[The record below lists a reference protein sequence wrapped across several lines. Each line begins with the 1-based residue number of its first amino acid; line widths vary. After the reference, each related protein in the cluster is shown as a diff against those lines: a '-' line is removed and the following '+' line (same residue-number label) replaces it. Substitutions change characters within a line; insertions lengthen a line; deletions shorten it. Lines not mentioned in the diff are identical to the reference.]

1 MIITISRLRV
11 QTDCG
16 ELTDEFIQSRLDAI
30 EQVIRKFTNNNFQN
44 RNVRFVSSSS
54 GDKLMGTSAF
64 IRKGDTIQISQ
75 SMVNDGLYVVKEVT
89 EDCLIV
95 DRELFGCHSNMV
107 TKIEYPQDVIQCA
120 LDLFEWKKNFGA
132 KIGIKSE
139 SETLSRHSESV
150 TYEDSATLFMGY
162 PVGILKGLSL
172 HKKARC

>member
-1 MIITISRLRV
+1 MIITISKLRV

-30 EQVIRKFTNNNFQN
+30 EQVIRQFTNNNFQN

-54 GDKLMGTSAF
+54 GNKLMGTSAF

-89 EDCLIV
+89 EDSLTV
-95 DRELFGCHSNMV
+95 DRELFDCPSNMV

>member
-1 MIITISRLRV
+1 MIITISKLRV

-16 ELTDEFIQSRLDAI
+16 ELTDDIIQSRLDAI
-30 EQVIRKFTNNNFQN
+30 EQVIRKYTNNNFQN

-54 GDKLMGTSAF
+54 GDKLMGTSPF

-89 EDCLIV
+89 EDSLTV
-95 DRELFGCHSNMV
+95 DRELFDFPSNKV

>member
-1 MIITISRLRV
+1 MIITISKLRV

-16 ELTDEFIQSRLDAI
+16 ELTDDIIQSRLDAI
-30 EQVIRKFTNNNFQN
+30 EQVIRKYTNNNFQN

-54 GDKLMGTSAF
+54 GDKLMGTSLF

-89 EDCLIV
+89 EDSLTV
-95 DRELFGCHSNMV
+95 DRELFDFPSNMV

>member
-1 MIITISRLRV
+1 MIISIGNVRM

-16 ELTDEFIQSRLDAI
+16 ELTDGVIQSRLDAI
-30 EQVIRKFTNNNFQN
+30 EQVIRKYTNNNFQN
-44 RNVRFVSSSS
+44 RNVRFVSSSV
-54 GDKLMGTSAF
+54 GDMLMGTSAF
-64 IRKGDTIQISQ
+64 IKKGDTIQISQ
-75 SMVNDGLYVVKEVT
+75 SKVNDGLYVVKGIA
-89 EDCLIV
+89 EDSLIV
-95 DRELFGCHSNMV
+95 DRELFACPSNMV

-162 PVGILKGLSL
+162 PIGILKGLSL

>member
-1 MIITISRLRV
+1 MIITISKLRV

-16 ELTDEFIQSRLDAI
+16 ELTDDVIQSRLDAI
-30 EQVIRKFTNNNFQN
+30 EEVIRKYTHNNFQN

-54 GDKLMGTSAF
+54 GNKLMGTSAF

-89 EDCLIV
+89 KDSLTV
-95 DRELFGCHSNMV
+95 DRELFDFPSNKV
-107 TKIEYPQDVIQCA
+107 TKIEYPQAVIQCA
-120 LDLFEWKKNFGA
+120 LDLFEWKKKFGD

-150 TYEDSATLFMGY
+150 TYEDSTALFMGY

-172 HKKARC
+172 YTKARC

>member
-1 MIITISRLRV
+1 MIITISKLRV

-16 ELTDEFIQSRLDAI
+16 ELTDDIIQSRLDAI
-30 EQVIRKFTNNNFQN
+30 EQVIRKYTNNNFQN
-44 RNVRFVSSSS
+44 RNVRFISSSS

-89 EDCLIV
+89 EDSLTV
-95 DRELFGCHSNMV
+95 DRELFDFPSNMV

>member
-1 MIITISRLRV
+1 MIITISKLRV

-30 EQVIRKFTNNNFQN
+30 EQVIRKYTNNNFQN
-44 RNVRFVSSSS
+44 RNVRFISSSS
-54 GDKLMGTSAF
+54 GDKLMGTSSF
-64 IRKGDTIQISQ
+64 VRKGDTIQISQ
-75 SMVNDGLYVVKEVT
+75 SMVNDGLYVVKEIT
-89 EDCLIV
+89 EDSLTI
-95 DRELFGCHSNMV
+95 DRKLFDCPSNMV

-120 LDLFEWKKNFGA
+120 IDLFEWKKNFGA

>member
-1 MIITISRLRV
+1 MIITISKLRV

-30 EQVIRKFTNNNFQN
+30 EQVIRQFTNNNFQN

-54 GDKLMGTSAF
+54 GNKLMGTSAF

-89 EDCLIV
+89 EDSLTV
-95 DRELFGCHSNMV
+95 DRELFDCPSNMV

-120 LDLFEWKKNFGA
+120 LD
-132 KIGIKSE
+132 
-139 SETLSRHSESV
+139 
-150 TYEDSATLFMGY
+150 
-162 PVGILKGLSL
+162 
-172 HKKARC
+172 

>member
-1 MIITISRLRV
+1 MIISV
-11 QTDCG
+11 K
-16 ELTDEFIQSRLDAI
+16 ELMEMPEFNGQSEKTLQRKLNAI
-30 EQVIRKFTNNNFQN
+30 EDLVRAYTNNNFQN
-44 RNVRFVSSSS
+44 SNVRFVSSAS

-89 EDCLIV
+89 EDSLTV
-95 DRELFGCHSNMV
+95 NRELFDCHSNMV